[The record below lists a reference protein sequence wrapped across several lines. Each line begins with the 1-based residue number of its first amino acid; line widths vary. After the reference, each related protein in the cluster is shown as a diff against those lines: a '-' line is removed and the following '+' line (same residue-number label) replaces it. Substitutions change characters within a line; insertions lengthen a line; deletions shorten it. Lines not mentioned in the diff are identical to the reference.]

1 MSKGHDNQQNYDCPL
16 EATLQ
21 VIGGKWATFI
31 LYRLL
36 RGDQRYGELKRLIP
50 GVTEKMLIQSL
61 RELESEGIIRREVHH
76 QVPPKVVYSLT
87 DKGQTLRPVLDVM
100 CQWGKAHSGR
110 WRPPQREVAVTK
122 VVAVARKE

>member
-1 MSKGHDNQQNYDCPL
+1 MSKVTDNQQNFDCPL

-50 GVTEKMLIQSL
+50 GVTEKMLIQNL
-61 RELESEGIIRREVHH
+61 RELEAEGIIRREVHH

-87 DKGQTLRPVLDVM
+87 EKGLTLRPVLDVM

-110 WRPPQREVAVTK
+110 WRPPQRAVGVVST
-122 VVAVARKE
+122 VVAARKD